1 MGWQINKKGIR
12 GFIPSLT
19 IQANPQISNTLAR
32 LRPGARICDVGA
44 GGRKITNDTFT
55 IDGFVKEGT
64 DLVCDIHQI
73 PLPDESFDC
82 IFCTGT
88 LEHVED
94 PHKVVSEIRR
104 LLKSKGIVHIEV
116 PFIQGFHA
124 DPSDY
129 WRWTLDG
136 LKLFCKKGGFD
147 EMHSGVH
154 IGPASAVTWV
164 INQFIVTLFNKGVIH
179 KISDAVSR
187 ILLSPIRYLDY
198 ILIKKPRSEHIASA
212 VYFVGRKA

>member
-94 PHKVVSEIRR
+94 PHKVLSEIYR
-104 LLKSKGIVHIEV
+104 LVKKQGIVHIEV

-124 DPSDY
+124 DPTDY
-129 WRWTLDG
+129 WR
-136 LKLFCKKGGFD
+136 
-147 EMHSGVH
+147 
-154 IGPASAVTWV
+154 
-164 INQFIVTLFNKGVIH
+164 
-179 KISDAVSR
+179 
-187 ILLSPIRYLDY
+187 
-198 ILIKKPRSEHIASA
+198 
-212 VYFVGRKA
+212 